1 MYEKDIREQ
10 KINIVEMVHATGIA
24 AHMSPAMA
32 MLEIFNVLLR
42 DVMNI
47 EYGID
52 DERSDQLVLSNGHT
66 ALALY
71 AVYEALGIVTKEEF
85 YTYKKR
91 NSRLGVHQDRHHTPG
106 ALISTGSLGHGFPNA
121 VGVAYAWKLQGKT
134 NRMFIT
140 VGDGELNEGS
150 IWEGVIFAARMRLDN
165 VCCIIDDNKS
175 TEYMPNI
182 IGKFHA
188 FEWEV
193 VEVDGH
199 DEESLRKA
207 LLRRPM
213 GRPYVVIA
221 DTVKGNGVRIFEEN
235 HAAWHEKAVSDEEY
249 DVIMED
255 LR

>member
-1 MYEKDIREQ
+1 MYEKDIRAQ
-10 KINIVEMVHATGIA
+10 KINIVEMVHTTRIA

-32 MLEIFNVLLR
+32 MLEVFNVLLR
-42 DVMNI
+42 DVMRI
-47 EYGID
+47 ENGLD

-71 AVYEALGIVTKEEF
+71 AVYETLGIITREEF

-106 ALISTGSLGHGFPNA
+106 TIISTGSLGHGLPNA

-134 NRMFIT
+134 NRIFIT

-150 IWEGVIFAARMRLDN
+150 IWESVIFAARMKLDN

-175 TEYMPNI
+175 TEYMPDV
-182 IGKFHA
+182 IGKFRA
-188 FEWEV
+188 FEWETA
-193 VEVDGH
+193 EVDGH
-199 DEESLRKA
+199 DEESLRNA
-207 LLRRPM
+207 LSRHPA

-221 DTVKGNGVRIFEEN
+221 DTVKGKGVRIFEEN
-235 HAAWHEKAVSDEEY
+235 HAVWHEKTISDEEY
-249 DVIMED
+249 ALIMED